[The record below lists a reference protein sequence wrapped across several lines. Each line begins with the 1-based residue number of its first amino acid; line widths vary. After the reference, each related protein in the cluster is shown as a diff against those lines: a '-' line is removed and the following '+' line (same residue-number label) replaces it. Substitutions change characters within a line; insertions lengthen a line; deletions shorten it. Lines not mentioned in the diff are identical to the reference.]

1 MPASK
6 PVENTKSGNEEKSQ
20 TQTAVVAEGNRR
32 RKFVTSVKRGNAVK
46 RQNNAQKDKFR
57 NAENLTGKFEKIAS
71 KQKRSETQRNEKPPR
86 RKSDD

>member
-46 RQNNAQKDKFR
+46 QPKQCTKRQIQKC
-57 NAENLTGKFEKIAS
+57 GKFEKIAS
-71 KQKRSETQRNEKPPR
+71 
-86 RKSDD
+86 